1 VNTVTFILTTKGC
14 IVGGFTPTA
23 WDSSNSWK
31 QDNSQ
36 QSFLFSV
43 KNPRNSEA
51 KSCPL
56 VNLTK
61 TIYCHSSYGPIFGN
75 GNEIRVADR
84 CNENTNSDTNLGR
97 SYRNDTGLNGT
108 QVFTGERNFQV
119 KEIEVFS
126 ITL

>member
-1 VNTVTFILTTKGC
+1 VTLILTTKGF
-14 IVGGFTPTA
+14 IFGGFTPIV
-23 WDSSNSWK
+23 WDSSNQYK

-43 KNPRNSEA
+43 KHPHNSES
-51 KSCPL
+51 KSFPL
-56 VNLTK
+56 VNSTH
-61 TIYCHSSYGPIFGN
+61 TIYCGSSYGPVFGG
-75 GNEIRVADR
+75 GNDIHVVDR
-84 CNENTNSDTNLGR
+84 CNENTKSYTNLGT

-108 QVFTGERNFQV
+108 EVFTGEQYFQV